1 MDKKKF
7 ANKIREIEMP
17 IEMQQRI
24 IENCYV
30 ETEKKSMNKM
40 FKKPLVA
47 AASFAI
53 CVCLT
58 GVSALAA
65 TGRLEGFFRDI
76 KRWDGAVIGTAYE
89 QATDEVDIN
98 IMDITDKLVVEIT
111 MMHSNEAPY
120 SFFET
125 FGIQE
130 YKIIDVNGNV
140 VMENEILEMAVIT
153 EGKAYVNIPLDDIN
167 AGEYTLMVSALVG
180 SAKAEQ
186 PLVLS
191 GTWECG
197 FTCPYNI
204 VLTKRSI

>member
-7 ANKIREIEMP
+7 VNKIREIEMP
-17 IEMQQRI
+17 KEMQQRI

-58 GVSALAA
+58 GVTALAA
-65 TGRLEGFFRDI
+65 TGKLEGFFRDI

-89 QATDEVDIN
+89 QATDEVEVK
-98 IMDITDKLVVEIT
+98 IMEATDKLVVELT
-111 MMHSNEAPY
+111 MIHSNEAPY

-130 YKIIDVNGNV
+130 YKIMDANGNV
-140 VMENEILEMAVIT
+140 VMENETLEMAVIT
-153 EGKAYVNIPLDDIN
+153 EDKAYVNIPLEHIN
-167 AGEYTLMVSALVG
+167 AGEYNLMVSALVG

-191 GTWECG
+191 GSWECR
-197 FTCPYNI
+197 FT
-204 VLTKRSI
+204 V

>member
-7 ANKIREIEMP
+7 ANTIREIEMP

-40 FKKPLVA
+40 FKKPLAA

-58 GVSALAA
+58 GVTALAA
-65 TGRLEGFFRDI
+65 TGKLEGFFRDI

-89 QATDEVDIN
+89 QSTDEVEVN
-98 IMDITDKLVVEIT
+98 IMDVTDKLVVELT
-111 MMHSNEAPY
+111 MIHSNEAPY
-120 SFFET
+120 SIFET

-130 YKIIDVNGNV
+130 YKIMDANGNV
-140 VMENEILEMAVIT
+140 VAENETLEMAVIT
-153 EGKAYVNIPLDDIN
+153 EDKAYVNIPLDHVN

-191 GTWECG
+191 GTWECS
-197 FTCPYNI
+197 FT
-204 VLTKRSI
+204 R